1 VRVIRSLADE
11 GRTMIMVTH
20 DLGLAAAIS
29 DHVVFLHNGLI
40 EEEGPPDA
48 IFGTPKSQRLQQ
60 FITAVGPA

>member
-1 VRVIRSLADE
+1 
-11 GRTMIMVTH
+11 MIMVTH
-20 DLGLAAAIS
+20 DLQLAASIS

-48 IFGTPKSQRLQQ
+48 IFGMPKSQRLQQ